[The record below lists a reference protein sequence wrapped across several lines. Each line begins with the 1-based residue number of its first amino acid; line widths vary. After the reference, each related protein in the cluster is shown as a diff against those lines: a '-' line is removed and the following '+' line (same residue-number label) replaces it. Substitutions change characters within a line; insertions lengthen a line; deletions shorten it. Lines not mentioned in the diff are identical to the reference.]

1 MGIFMLLEICTD
13 SLLSIENA
21 IKGGAHRVELCQ
33 ALCEGGTTPSYALI
47 KKARD
52 LCKDIKLNV
61 MIRAR
66 GGSFYY
72 DESEIEIML
81 LDIKECVKIGVDGL
95 VFGALDENG
104 LICKKVNKILLNETQ
119 NIPCTYHRAFD
130 VVQNKFDAI
139 FDVIDLGFS
148 RILTSGFEKTAK
160 EGEQNLKLLQD
171 MAKDKIIIMAGSGIN
186 EDNIVDLYK
195 NTNIN
200 EFHGSFSSIVSD
212 KSIYRQDQISFSASG
227 FNDYEKKVSSAL
239 KIQKALDNLNL
250 CFKYKK

>member
-1 MGIFMLLEICTD
+1 MLLEICSD

-21 IKGGAHRVELCQ
+21 IQGGAHRVELCQ
-33 ALCEGGTTPSYALI
+33 ALCEGGITPSFALI
-47 KKARD
+47 KRARD

-72 DESEIEIML
+72 DESEIETML

-104 LICKKVNKILLNETQ
+104 LICKKVNKILLSETQ
-119 NIPCTYHRAFD
+119 NIPCTFHRAFD
-130 VVQNKFDAI
+130 VVQNKFDAL
-139 FDVIDLGFS
+139 FDVIDLGFA
-148 RILTSGFEKTAK
+148 RILTSGFEKTAI
-160 EGEQNLKLLQD
+160 EGAYNLKLLKD

-186 EDNIVDLYK
+186 ENNIADLYK
-195 NTNIN
+195 ATHIN

-212 KSIYRQDQISFSASG
+212 MSIYKQEKISFSASN
-227 FNDYEKKVSSAL
+227 FNDYEKKVSSYL
-239 KIQKALDNLNL
+239 KIKKALDNLNL
-250 CFKYKK
+250 CL